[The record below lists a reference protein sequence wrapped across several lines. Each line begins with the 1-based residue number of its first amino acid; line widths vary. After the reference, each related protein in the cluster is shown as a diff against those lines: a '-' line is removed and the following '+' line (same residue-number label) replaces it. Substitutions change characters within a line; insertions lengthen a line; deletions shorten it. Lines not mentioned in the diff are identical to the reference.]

1 MLGQSFELTD
11 LPVILSLIGLE
22 GLLSADNAMV
32 LAIMVR
38 HLPKDQRSKALTY
51 GLVGAFVF
59 RFIAIILAAHIIK
72 LWGAQLVGGGY
83 LLFVMI
89 KHFFGKAGAD
99 KEVTRKLGFWKTVI
113 LVEFTDIAFAVDSV
127 VVAVTVVSGREDKL
141 WVVYVGAVL
150 GVVLLR
156 FAASLFVQLLEKFPR
171 LDHMAYA
178 LVGWAGIKLVMM
190 SLHHAVQAWDASHPL
205 NPSSIHIPEMPHI
218 VFWAVMAGI
227 AIAGIL
233 YASRDRKRL
242 RDDDQGEPIS
252 RRAE

>member
-1 MLGQSFELTD
+1 MLGQSFELSD

-38 HLPKDQRSKALTY
+38 HLPKDQRNKALTY

-59 RFIAIILAAHIIK
+59 RFIAILAAAHIIK
-72 LWGAQLVGGGY
+72 LWGAQMVGGAY

-99 KEVTRKLGFWKTVI
+99 KDVTRNLGFWKTVI

-127 VVAVTVVSGREDKL
+127 VVAVTVVSGREDKI
-141 WVVYVGAVL
+141 WVVYTGAII

-156 FAASLFVQLLEKFPR
+156 FAASLFVRLLEKFPR

-178 LVGWAGIKLVMM
+178 LVGWAGVKLVMM
-190 SLHHAVQAWDASHPL
+190 SLHHAVQSWDASHPL
-205 NPSSIHIPEMPHI
+205 NPAGIHVPEMPHV
-218 VFWAVMAGI
+218 VFWGVMMGI
-227 AIAGIL
+227 AIVGVL
-233 YASRDRKRL
+233 YATRDRQRL
-242 RDDDQGEPIS
+242 REEDQGEPIS
-252 RRAE
+252 RRPE